1 MLVSI
6 KYIFIKNCW
15 EHSKIVTFYFEP
27 VAQYQLEPT
36 DIEIARY
43 SPAQDWLADD
53 QFLRTVIWLT

>member
-1 MLVSI
+1 
-6 KYIFIKNCW
+6 
-15 EHSKIVTFYFEP
+15 
-27 VAQYQLEPT
+27 LEPT